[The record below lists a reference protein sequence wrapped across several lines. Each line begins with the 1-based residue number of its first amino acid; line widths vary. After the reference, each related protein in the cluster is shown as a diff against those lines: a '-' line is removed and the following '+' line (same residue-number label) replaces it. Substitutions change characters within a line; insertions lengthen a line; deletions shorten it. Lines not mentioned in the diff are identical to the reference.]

1 MELTTLAL
9 RDFRNY
15 RDETVELSPAV
26 TALVGANGEGKTNLL
41 EAVGYVATLRSFRG
55 AGPDTLVR
63 SGAEQ
68 AVVRAE
74 GSRNGRRIQVEAE
87 IPRRGRGRVQL
98 NRQRVNR
105 RQDLLDAWRVT
116 VFTPDDLSLVKEGPS
131 WRRTY
136 LDELLAAEQP
146 RLDGLLR
153 ELERVLRQ
161 RNALLKQSGGR
172 STPDVETTLDVWDA
186 KLVEC
191 GDEVGAE
198 RVALLDRLTPLVAQ
212 AYQDV
217 AGAPV
222 ELGFAYESSWQ
233 ADGLAAHLDAAR
245 ADELRRGV
253 SLVGP
258 HRDDVLVTLEGLP
271 ARSQASQGEQR
282 SLALALRLAAHRL
295 VAEAVGSPPILL
307 LDDLFS
313 ELDPKRAEA
322 LLAHLPAGQT
332 ILTSAS
338 GLPEGTDP
346 DVVLRVAAGSVQVE
360 RSAA

>member
-1 MELTTLAL
+1 MELTAL
-9 RDFRNY
+9 TIQDFRNY
-15 RDETVELSPAV
+15 RDETVHFSPGL
-26 TALVGANGEGKTNLL
+26 TALLGPNGEGKTNLL

-55 AGPDTLVR
+55 AGPDALVR
-63 SGAEQ
+63 TGAEQ
-68 AVVRAE
+68 AVLRGE
-74 GSRNGRRIQVEAE
+74 GLRESRRLLVECE

-98 NRQRVNR
+98 NRQRVSR
-105 RQDLLDAWRVT
+105 RRDLLDAWRVT
-116 VFTPDDLSLVKEGPS
+116 VFTPDDLALVKEGPAG
-131 WRRTY
+131 RRAY
-136 LDELLAAEQP
+136 LDELLVAEQP

-153 ELERVLRQ
+153 EFERVLRQ
-161 RNALLKQSGGR
+161 RNALLKQAGGR
-172 STPDVETTLDVWDA
+172 LTPDIETTLEVWDT

-191 GDEVGAE
+191 GDALAAE
-198 RVALLDRLTPLVAQ
+198 RVALLGRLGRLVAQ

-217 AGAPV
+217 ARAPV
-222 ELGFAYESSWQ
+222 ELDLAYESDWQ
-233 ADGLAAHLDAAR
+233 RDGLAAHLASVR
-245 ADELRRGV
+245 ADELRRGL

-258 HRDDVLVTLEGLP
+258 HRDDVLLTLEGLP

-282 SLALALRLAAHRL
+282 SLALALRLAGHRL
-295 VAEAVGSPPILL
+295 VAAAVGSPPILL

-313 ELDPKRAEA
+313 ELDPGRAAA

-346 DVVLRVAAGSVQVE
+346 EVVLRVSDGSVQVE